1 MVLEVITGFA
11 MLAITLF
18 VPGYFVSLAFFTRKN
33 EIDWIERIT
42 LSFVLSISLLPLLVL
57 FENLVLKIPINIY
70 SVGGTL
76 LFLIL
81 AGLLTYLW
89 RTSVQNPPA
98 LCRRLVP
105 PVPKREAV
113 PIIPKLK

>member
-1 MVLEVITGFA
+1 MVLEVIAGFA
-11 MLAITLF
+11 MLAIALF
-18 VPGYFVSLAFFTRKN
+18 VPGYFVSLAFFARKN
-33 EIDWIERIT
+33 EIDWVERIT

-76 LFLIL
+76 AFLVI
-81 AGLLTYLW
+81 AGFLTYYW
-89 RTSVQNPPA
+89 RTNVADPPA

-105 PVPKREAV
+105 PVPKEDAV
-113 PIIPKLK
+113 PVIPKLK

>member
-1 MVLEVITGFA
+1 MVFDVIFGFA
-11 MLAITLF
+11 TLAITLF
-18 VPGYFVSLAFFTRKN
+18 VPGYFVSLAFFARKN

-42 LSFVLSISLLPLLVL
+42 LSFVMSISLLPLLVL

-70 SVGGTL
+70 SVGGAL
-76 LFLIL
+76 AFLIL

-89 RTSVQNPPA
+89 RTRVPNPPA
-98 LCRRLVP
+98 LCKKLLP
-105 PVPKREAV
+105 PVPKEDAV